1 MGRRAPPR
9 SLSTGVVVAAF
20 GPGSAAASA
29 RDGGEEGRATDATV
43 SVPDAI
49 IPAARQAPANQKPQ
63 DLMLATLAAPRSIH
77 VFSNSRDAS

>member
-1 MGRRAPPR
+1 MGRRVPPR

-29 RDGGEEGRATDATV
+29 RDGGEEGRATV

-49 IPAARQAPANQKPQ
+49 IPAARQAPANQKPR